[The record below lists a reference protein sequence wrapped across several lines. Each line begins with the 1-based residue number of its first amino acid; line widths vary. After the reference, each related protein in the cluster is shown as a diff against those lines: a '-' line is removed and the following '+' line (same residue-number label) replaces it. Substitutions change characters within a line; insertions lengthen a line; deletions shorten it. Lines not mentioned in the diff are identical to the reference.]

1 MKVILKVHFPE
12 GMNPHHSK
20 KASMKGIV
28 LQRDLAA
35 KIQLQELPKPGC
47 GSGEVL
53 LKLKAAALNHRDEWC
68 RNGLYPNLK
77 DGVILGSDGAGI
89 VEEVGVGVD
98 SSLVGKEVLLN
109 PGSKWG
115 SNEKAQSR
123 AFEILGMPS
132 NGTLAEYIVVP
143 ADRIHAKP
151 KHLSW
156 EEAAALPLAGLTA
169 FRALVIKGQIQT
181 GDQVLVTGIG
191 GGVAQFAA
199 QFALALGAKV
209 YVSSSSSEKLAQA
222 MTQGASGGF
231 NYTQANWAAVALQ
244 QTGGMDL
251 VIDGAAGDTLPHLM
265 EVCKPG
271 ARIVFYGATR
281 GNPGQVEVRKLFW
294 NQLQLIGT
302 TMGTDSDFLK
312 MLELVE
318 KFKIKPVVDQCFL
331 FSQAEAAFDR
341 MKEGKQ
347 FGKITLVP

>member
-1 MKVILKVHFPE
+1 
-12 GMNPHHSK
+12 
-20 KASMKGIV
+20 MKGIV
-28 LQRDLAA
+28 LQREQAA
-35 KIQLQELPKPGC
+35 KIQYLDLPKPVC
-47 GSGEVL
+47 GPGEVL
-53 LKLKAAALNHRDEWC
+53 IKIKAAALNHRDEWC
-68 RNGLYPNLK
+68 RKGLYPNLK
-77 DGVILGSDGAGI
+77 DGVVLGSDGVGI

-98 SSLVGKEVLLN
+98 SSLVGQEVLIN
-109 PGSKWG
+109 AAKNWG
-115 SNEKAQSR
+115 SNEKAQ
-123 AFEILGMPS
+123 AKEFEILGMPRH
-132 NGTLAEYIVVP
+132 GTLAEYIAVP

-151 KHLSW
+151 SHLNW

-169 FRALVIKGQIQT
+169 YRGLVVKGQVQA

-209 YVSSSSSEKLAQA
+209 FVSSSNPEKIAQA
-222 MTQGASGGF
+222 IAQGASEGF
-231 NYTQANWAAVALQ
+231 NYTQANWSAAALQ

-251 VIDGAAGDTLPHLM
+251 VIDGASGDTLPHLM

-281 GNPGQVEVRKLFW
+281 GNLGQLEARKLFW
-294 NQLQLIGT
+294 NQLQLIGS
-302 TMGTDSDFLK
+302 TMGSDADFLQ
-312 MLELVE
+312 MLQLVE
-318 KFKIKPVVDQCFL
+318 KFKIKPVVDQCYP